1 MTPEKPLNI
10 LFEDNHLIIVNKH
23 SGDIVQSDKTGDK
36 PLVEKVKEYIKEKYN
51 KPGDVFMGIPH
62 RIDRPTTGI
71 VIFCRNSRSLERINQ
86 MFKDKAIKKT
96 YWAIVK
102 QKPEPDTGKLVHY
115 LKRNEQQNKSYAS
128 DVQKAGTQRAELDY
142 KLIAQSDR
150 YFLLEIDLQT
160 GRHHQIRSQ
169 LSKIGSPIKG
179 DLKYGYDRSNEDA
192 SISLHARKVEFLH
205 PSKKEPVSVTAPVPA
220 DKLWKVFE
228 EQAQERAS
236 TD

>member
-1 MTPEKPLNI
+1 MTTIKPLQI

-36 PLVEKVKEYIKEKYN
+36 PLVDKVKDYIKEKY
-51 KPGDVFMGIPH
+51 KKAGEVFLGIPH

-86 MFKDKAIKKT
+86 MFKEKAIKKT

-102 QKPEPDTGKLVHY
+102 NKPLFDSGKLVHFM
-115 LKRNEQQNKSYAS
+115 KRNEQQNKSYAS
-128 DVQKAGTQRAELDY
+128 ELEKPGAQRAELDY
-142 KLIAQSDR
+142 KIIAFSDR

-160 GRHHQIRSQ
+160 GRHHQIRAQ

-179 DLKYGYDRSNEDA
+179 DLKYGYERSNEDG
-192 SISLHARKVEFLH
+192 SISLHARKVEFIH
-205 PSKKEPVSVTAPVPA
+205 PSKKEPMFVVASVPE
-220 DKLWKVFE
+220 DKLWKHFE
-228 EQAQERAS
+228 ESQE
-236 TD
+236 DEN

>member
-1 MTPEKPLNI
+1 MTPTKPLSI
-10 LFEDNHLIIVNKH
+10 LFEDNHLVLVNKI

-36 PLVEKVKEYIKEKYN
+36 PLVDKVKEYLKEKYN
-51 KPGDVFMGIPH
+51 KPGEVFLGIPH

-102 QKPEPDTGKLVHY
+102 NKPPAESGKLVHY
-115 LKRNEQQNKSYAS
+115 MKRNEQQNKSYAS
-128 DVQKAGTQRAELDY
+128 DEEKPGSQRAELDY
-142 KLIAQSDR
+142 QIIARGDR
-150 YFLLEIDLQT
+150 YFLLQIDLHT
-160 GRHHQIRSQ
+160 GRHHQIRAQ

-179 DLKYGYDRSNEDA
+179 DLKYGYERSNEDA

-205 PSKKEPVSVTAPVPA
+205 PSKKEPMSVIAPVPD
-220 DKLWKVFE
+220 DKLWKYFE
-228 EQAQERAS
+228 EEFQK
-236 TD
+236 

>member
-1 MTPEKPLNI
+1 MTTEKPLQI
-10 LFEDNHLIIVNKH
+10 LFEDNHLIIVNKR

-36 PLVEKVKEYIKEKYN
+36 PLVDKVKDYIKEKYQ
-51 KPGDVFMGIPH
+51 KAGDAFLGIPH

-86 MFKDKAIKKT
+86 MFKEKAIKKT

-102 QKPEPDTGKLVHY
+102 NKPPFDSGKLVHFM
-115 LKRNEQQNKSYAS
+115 KRNEQQNKSYAS
-128 DVQKAGTQRAELDY
+128 ELEKPGAQRAELDY
-142 KLIAQSDR
+142 KIIAQSDR

-160 GRHHQIRSQ
+160 GRHHQIRAQ

-179 DLKYGYDRSNEDA
+179 DLKYGYERSNEDG

-205 PSKKEPVSVTAPVPA
+205 PSKKEPMFVVASVPE
-220 DKLWKVFE
+220 DKLWKHFE
-228 EQAQERAS
+228 ESQEGEK
-236 TD
+236 